1 MIIWPRKDYIFFSS
15 LVQWLAERPKRNWGK
30 KVVGHSKECEVLM
43 FEKGTLK
50 INSPTNRQWKQFKNR
65 ASLGLSFIL
74 QIIKKSKYIQL
85 IHFFLSYWVTLV
97 ILFLHGTIC
106 SSSLLILSSG
116 CPANGPQNPKLT
128 ETASILFQANVQQ
141 RGEKQPAPC
150 DPSPPVLEGPWVI
163 NSTLTKS
170 PLARHQAHVVPEQ
183 IPFKV
188 YMFHLPVLCS
198 SVHLETAYPG
208 SQRHYRL
215 SLLILDFSRLISASS
230 SQALSE
236 ALNISPTSWNP
247 SKIQTHLRASR
258 SYWSNLSRTGSSLPK
273 QGVWHIIANNTNN
286 FISILLF
293 SFFFRANQVKS
304 EIFGSKSWMTVFC
317 VCDTP
322 N

>member
-1 MIIWPRKDYIFFSS
+1 
-15 LVQWLAERPKRNWGK
+15 
-30 KVVGHSKECEVLM
+30 M

-128 ETASILFQANVQQ
+128 ETASILFQADVQR

-198 SVHLETAYPG
+198 SVHLETASPG

-247 SKIQTHLRASR
+247 SKIQTHPRASR

-273 QGVWHIIANNTNN
+273 KGVWHIIANNTNN

-293 SFFFRANQVKS
+293 SFFFQANQVKS
-304 EIFGSKSWMTVFC
+304 EIFGSKSWMTLFC

>member
-1 MIIWPRKDYIFFSS
+1 
-15 LVQWLAERPKRNWGK
+15 
-30 KVVGHSKECEVLM
+30 M

-74 QIIKKSKYIQL
+74 QIIKESKYIQL
-85 IHFFLSYWVTLV
+85 KHFFLFIFFFLSYWVTLV
-97 ILFLHGTIC
+97 FLFIHSTIC
-106 SSSLLILSSG
+106 SSSLLMLSSG

-128 ETASILFQANVQQ
+128 ETASILFQADIQR
-141 RGEKQPAPC
+141 RGEKQPVPC

-183 IPFKV
+183 IPFKL

-198 SVHLETAYPG
+198 SVHLETASPG

-215 SLLILDFSRLISASS
+215 SLLILDFSRLITASS
-230 SQALSE
+230 SRALSE

-247 SKIQTHLRASR
+247 SKIQTHPRASR

-273 QGVWHIIANNTNN
+273 KGVWRIIANNTDTNN

-293 SFFFRANQVKS
+293 TFFFQANHVKS
-304 EIFGSKSWMTVFC
+304 
-317 VCDTP
+317 
-322 N
+322 